1 LRSANPR
8 GSSVVSQ
15 QSAKLCGQKE
25 KEMILRERITNYEL
39 GELDANDTVSLFQE
53 LIDSGLA
60 WNLQGHYS
68 RTAYALIE
76 AELCKA

>member
-1 LRSANPR
+1 LQLTNLRE
-8 GSSVVSQ
+8 SSVVSQ

-25 KEMILRERITNYEL
+25 KQLKLSERINSYER
-39 GELDANDTVSLFQE
+39 GELDANNIVSLFQE

>member
-1 LRSANPR
+1 
-8 GSSVVSQ
+8 
-15 QSAKLCGQKE
+15 
-25 KEMILRERITNYEL
+25 MLRERITSYEM
-39 GELDANDTVSLFQE
+39 GELDPNDTVSLFQE